1 MRLWKVKAGMR
12 PGRGP
17 ELGESLFVRSQAA
30 MGREMNTKSLTG
42 HPMFLKPARPKVG
55 RGEILQTTYFYNLP
69 GSFPSFLLFRWRGPV
84 GLATVGGGGG
94 TCVPREKWMWVQE
107 RESPSPAL
115 GRGGVC
121 LHQLLRRPS
130 CLVPQRED
138 ASCPRANPQI
148 NGLTP
153 LSLFRQPPDTPLCS

>member
-42 HPMFLKPARPKVG
+42 HPMFLKPARPKAG

-69 GSFPSFLLFRWRGPV
+69 SSFPSFLLFRWRGPV
-84 GLATVGGGGG
+84 GLATVRGWGWHLCPKGKMDVGS
-94 TCVPREKWMWVQE
+94 RERISFPSTGE
-107 RESPSPAL
+107 RRGVSPSAPQTAFL
-115 GRGGVC
+115 PGASERGR
-121 LHQLLRRPS
+121 LLS
-130 CLVPQRED
+130 EGKSSDQWTDTTEFVQT
-138 ASCPRANPQI
+138 
-148 NGLTP
+148 TP
-153 LSLFRQPPDTPLCS
+153 